1 MAALFGAGTTLDA
14 FIVAFRIPNL
24 ARQLFGEGAL
34 TTAFLPIFLRERDT
48 HGDDAARRTLV
59 AVTFAL
65 AALLT
70 GVVLLGELGLLWA
83 IRYAGLTEASRLLLV
98 LLAIL
103 LPYMVLIC
111 MAALFSAALHA
122 LHMFLWPA
130 LVPAV
135 LNLCWLTGVAIAWRS
150 ADPDSLGVVIV
161 AVSVT
166 LAGVL
171 QMLIPAVVLARHG
184 MSPWGQG
191 GTGDG
196 GTGGRGG
203 KSPMTNPQSLM
214 TNESGEDLSL
224 GIEDL
229 SSRNPVSSARPPCSD
244 AGWPRVREIFLLMLP
259 VIAGITVMQLNTV
272 LDSFMAWG
280 LARPDDGGP
289 AWSESLGIPPL
300 VESGTATALYLGQR
314 MYQFPLGIF
323 GIALGTVLYPVLTQ
337 HAQRGE
343 FDALRTDLTRG
354 LRLVVE
360 IGLPASAG
368 LAVLSGPLASL
379 LFRHGQFDAEDA
391 RFASR
396 MIAVYGSGVW
406 VYIGL
411 AIVNRA
417 FYATGDR
424 MTPVRLG
431 SLALTLNVLLNVL
444 LVWLVGGIGLALGSV
459 LAALFQLSVTT
470 RRLNRQVGRL
480 AWGTVFETALR
491 GLAATL
497 AMAAVCGVLLARQ
510 TDPESVSGRLVTVLT
525 LTAVGVG
532 VYLLLA
538 KWLGLREIFAVLRRE
553 ADG

>member
-1 MAALFGAGTTLDA
+1 
-14 FIVAFRIPNL
+14 
-24 ARQLFGEGAL
+24 
-34 TTAFLPIFLRERDT
+34 
-48 HGDDAARRTLV
+48 
-59 AVTFAL
+59 
-65 AALLT
+65 
-70 GVVLLGELGLLWA
+70 
-83 IRYAGLTEASRLLLV
+83 
-98 LLAIL
+98 
-103 LPYMVLIC
+103 
-111 MAALFSAALHA
+111 
-122 LHMFLWPA
+122 
-130 LVPAV
+130 
-135 LNLCWLTGVAIAWRS
+135 
-150 ADPDSLGVVIV
+150 
-161 AVSVT
+161 
-166 LAGVL
+166 
-171 QMLIPAVVLARHG
+171 
-184 MSPWGQG
+184 
-191 GTGDG
+191 
-196 GTGGRGG
+196 
-203 KSPMTNPQSLM
+203 MTSPQSSM
-214 TNESGEDLSL
+214 TIESGEDVSL
-224 GIEDL
+224 GVED
-229 SSRNPVSSARPPCSD
+229 SSSSNPGSSPRPPCPD
-244 AGWPRVREIFLLMLP
+244 AGWPRVREIFLVMLP

-343 FDALRTDLTRG
+343 FDALRTELTRG
-354 LRLVVE
+354 LRLVVA
-360 IGLPASAG
+360 IGVPASAG

-391 RFASR
+391 RLASR

-444 LVWLVGGIGLALGSV
+444 LVWLLGGIGLALGSV
-459 LAALFQLSVTT
+459 LAALFQLAMTMV
-470 RRLNRQVGRL
+470 RLSGQVGRL
-480 AWGTVFETALR
+480 EWSAVRDTALR

-497 AMAAVCGVLLARQ
+497 VMAAVCGVHVHWFPE
-510 TDPESVSGRLVTVLT
+510 PESVLGRLANLLAAV
-525 LTAVGVG
+525 AVGVG
-532 VYLLLA
+532 IYLLLA
-538 KWLGLREIFAVLRRE
+538 RWFRLQEVFSLLRRE